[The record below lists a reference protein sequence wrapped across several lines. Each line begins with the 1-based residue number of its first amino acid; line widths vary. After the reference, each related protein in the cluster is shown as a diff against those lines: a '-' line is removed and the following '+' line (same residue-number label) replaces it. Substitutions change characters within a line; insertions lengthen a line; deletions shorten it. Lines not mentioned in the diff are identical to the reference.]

1 MEYGTHE
8 IDQELVLNDITY
20 QIDGTY
26 TKVLDHEESDER
38 GSVIFSD
45 DDIIFNIEE
54 VTHGEDFELTLNDS
68 KILGELGSE
77 LYNLD

>member
-1 MEYGTHE
+1 MEYGTHQ
-8 IDQELVLNDITY
+8 IDQELVLNDIAY

-26 TKVLDHEESDER
+26 TKVLDHEETDER
-38 GSVIFSD
+38 GAVIFSD

-54 VTHGEDFELTLNDS
+54 VTHGEDFEITLTDH
-68 KILGELGSE
+68 KILGELESE